1 MLKVSDLSVRYGDA
15 AAVTGA
21 SFDVEEQEIAAIV
34 GTNGAGKSS
43 LARAVGGLTPASGT
57 VRLGERDL
65 SGLNAEGRVKA
76 GVVYVPEGRRVFP
89 QLTVED
95 NLRAGGFTRRRSHDW
110 RRRMSELYE
119 RVPRLKERAQVRAGL
134 LSGGEQQLLAI
145 CRALMA
151 RPSVLL
157 MDEPSLGL
165 APRAIDAVAD
175 LLVDLRTAERLA
187 VVIFEQ
193 NAAFTSRLA
202 NRAWVLRLG
211 EIQTVLS
218 KEQVADPECIRDTLM
233 DGTSVGKEPERP

>member
-1 MLKVSDLSVRYGDA
+1 M
-15 AAVTGA
+15 TGA

-175 LLVDLRTAERLA
+175 LLVDLRTAAAARRGHLRAERGVHQQA
-187 VVIFEQ
+187 RQ
-193 NAAFTSRLA
+193 PCMGAAAGGDPDGPVQGAGRGPRVHPGHA
-202 NRAWVLRLG
+202 HGRDLR
-211 EIQTVLS
+211 
-218 KEQVADPECIRDTLM
+218 
-233 DGTSVGKEPERP
+233 GKEPERP